1 MDDLLINP
9 VLSYVK
15 AFRLRG
21 DNESLKLS
29 ALGKFA
35 PALLAEAK
43 KMLWDKCD
51 LANLGFPL
59 TNRRTTEKRSQ
70 ATADLEDILTAFSK
84 LDESDNIPLIFCEA
98 GDLVKLPPIV
108 TDPVCEIINDNRIS
122 LLNLEKDIKDLTK
135 KFNDLSSSISND
147 KSHRSYAAAAH
158 PGSNSSI
165 PGEVSL
171 HNVNPVKPVIPRNQ
185 NVILFGL
192 KESDSLIDLK
202 NQIDDMLTFLVGSH
216 VPLNNLYR
224 LGRNKPDASSAQRP
238 RPVLLTFSSPMDRR
252 MVLSCVRKLK
262 RYSITGLYLRPDLT
276 LEERKRRMASSNV
289 SSNIPPT
296 ATAPLNSAPAPLNSA
311 SGSSVGV
318 SDTPANS

>member
-35 PALLAEAK
+35 PSLLAEAK
-43 KMLWDKCD
+43 KMLWDECE

-59 TNRRTTEKRSQ
+59 TNRRTTKKRSQ

-84 LDESDNIPLIFCEA
+84 LDEGDNIFCEA

-108 TDPVCEIINDNRIS
+108 TDPVCEIINDNRTS
-122 LLNLEKDIKDLTK
+122 LRNLEKDIKDLTQ

-147 KSHRSYAAAAH
+147 KSHRSYAAAAR
-158 PGSNSSI
+158 PGSNSST

-171 HNVNPVKPVIPRNQ
+171 PNVNPVKPVIPRNQ

-192 KESDSLIDLK
+192 KESDSLIDL
-202 NQIDDMLTFLVGSH
+202 I
-216 VPLNNLYR
+216 
-224 LGRNKPDASSAQRP
+224 
-238 RPVLLTFSSPMDRR
+238 
-252 MVLSCVRKLK
+252 
-262 RYSITGLYLRPDLT
+262 
-276 LEERKRRMASSNV
+276 E
-289 SSNIPPT
+289 
-296 ATAPLNSAPAPLNSA
+296 
-311 SGSSVGV
+311 
-318 SDTPANS
+318 SD